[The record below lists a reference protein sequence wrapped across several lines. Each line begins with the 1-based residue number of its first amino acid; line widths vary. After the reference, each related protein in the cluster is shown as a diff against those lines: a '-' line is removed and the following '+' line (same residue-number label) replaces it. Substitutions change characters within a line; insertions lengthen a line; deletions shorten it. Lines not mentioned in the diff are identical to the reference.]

1 MNKEQKQF
9 LLSSLFSGIMIG
21 IGCTVYLSC
30 VNKLVGA
37 LLFCAGLFFIL
48 TNGGT
53 LFTGICGLKTPVKK
67 LTWVFVLN
75 GLGTVIPAIVSW
87 SNVVDGATKL
97 GATAAAVMLG
107 KLSMNPVSW
116 LLNGLMCGVL
126 MYLAVIGYKKAKD
139 SLHGIAAVL
148 FAIVGFIVCGFEH
161 SIADM
166 GYLAIAIPNLSFWQ
180 ILQCMGMILVI
191 MLGNVFGGKADAHG
205 AGGLAGEGRV
215 RFSYKHAEVV
225 CSCDQLNRAKGVKG
239 GTSSLFVCPLQS
251 PEAAPLVGSGAKPR
265 KEVNYAGK
273 VRAACAGKYR
283 AAAGD

>member
-1 MNKEQKQF
+1 MLGNGKRIWQPTAMQERKSLRMNKEQKQF

-53 LFTGICGLKTPVKK
+53 LFTGICGLKTP
-67 LTWVFVLN
+67 
-75 GLGTVIPAIVSW
+75 
-87 SNVVDGATKL
+87 
-97 GATAAAVMLG
+97 VMLG

-191 MLGNVFGGKADAHG
+191 MLGNVFGGKLMRMVLVDWQEKDA
-205 AGGLAGEGRV
+205 
-215 RFSYKHAEVV
+215 
-225 CSCDQLNRAKGVKG
+225 
-239 GTSSLFVCPLQS
+239 
-251 PEAAPLVGSGAKPR
+251 
-265 KEVNYAGK
+265 
-273 VRAACAGKYR
+273 
-283 AAAGD
+283 

>member
-1 MNKEQKQF
+1 MLGNGKRIWQPTAMQERKSLRMNKEQKQF

-67 LTWVFVLN
+67 LAWVFVLN

-107 KLSMNPVSW
+107 KLGMNPVSW
-116 LLNGLMCGVL
+116 LLNGLMC
-126 MYLAVIGYKKAKD
+126 
-139 SLHGIAAVL
+139 HR
-148 FAIVGFIVCGFEH
+148 
-161 SIADM
+161 
-166 GYLAIAIPNLSFWQ
+166 
-180 ILQCMGMILVI
+180 LQE
-191 MLGNVFGGKADAHG
+191 
-205 AGGLAGEGRV
+205 GEGQPARDCGGAV
-215 RFSYKHAEVV
+215 RDCGLHR
-225 CSCDQLNRAKGVKG
+225 LR
-239 GTSSLFVCPLQS
+239 L
-251 PEAAPLVGSGAKPR
+251 
-265 KEVNYAGK
+265 
-273 VRAACAGKYR
+273 
-283 AAAGD
+283 

>member
-1 MNKEQKQF
+1 MLGNGKRIWQPTAMQERKSLRMNKEQKQF
-9 LLSSLFSGIMIG
+9 PLSSLFSGIMIG

-67 LTWVFVLN
+67 LAWVFVLN

-107 KLSMNPVSW
+107 KLGMNPVSW

-166 GYLAIAIPNLSFWQ
+166 GYLAIAIPSLSFWQ

-191 MLGNVFGGKADAHG
+191 MLGNVFGGKLMRMVLVDWQEKDA
-205 AGGLAGEGRV
+205 
-215 RFSYKHAEVV
+215 
-225 CSCDQLNRAKGVKG
+225 
-239 GTSSLFVCPLQS
+239 
-251 PEAAPLVGSGAKPR
+251 
-265 KEVNYAGK
+265 
-273 VRAACAGKYR
+273 
-283 AAAGD
+283 

>member
-67 LTWVFVLN
+67 L
-75 GLGTVIPAIVSW
+75 
-87 SNVVDGATKL
+87 

-107 KLSMNPVSW
+107 KLNMNPVSW

-191 MLGNVFGGKADAHG
+191 MLGNVFGGKLMRMVLVDWQGKDA
-205 AGGLAGEGRV
+205 
-215 RFSYKHAEVV
+215 
-225 CSCDQLNRAKGVKG
+225 
-239 GTSSLFVCPLQS
+239 
-251 PEAAPLVGSGAKPR
+251 
-265 KEVNYAGK
+265 
-273 VRAACAGKYR
+273 
-283 AAAGD
+283 

>member
-67 LTWVFVLN
+67 LAWVFVLN

-107 KLSMNPVSW
+107 KLV
-116 LLNGLMCGVL
+116 
-126 MYLAVIGYKKAKD
+126 AVIGYKKAKD

-191 MLGNVFGGKADAHG
+191 MLGNVFGGKLMRMVLVDWQEKDA
-205 AGGLAGEGRV
+205 
-215 RFSYKHAEVV
+215 
-225 CSCDQLNRAKGVKG
+225 
-239 GTSSLFVCPLQS
+239 
-251 PEAAPLVGSGAKPR
+251 
-265 KEVNYAGK
+265 
-273 VRAACAGKYR
+273 
-283 AAAGD
+283 

>member
-1 MNKEQKQF
+1 MLGNGKRIWQPTAMQERKSLRMNKEQKQF

-67 LTWVFVLN
+67 LAWVFVLN

-97 GATAAAVMLG
+97 GATA
-107 KLSMNPVSW
+107 
-116 LLNGLMCGVL
+116 
-126 MYLAVIGYKKAKD
+126 
-139 SLHGIAAVL
+139 AAVL

-191 MLGNVFGGKADAHG
+191 MLGNVFGGKLMRMVLVDWQ
-205 AGGLAGEGRV
+205 E
-215 RFSYKHAEVV
+215 K
-225 CSCDQLNRAKGVKG
+225 
-239 GTSSLFVCPLQS
+239 
-251 PEAAPLVGSGAKPR
+251 EA
-265 KEVNYAGK
+265 
-273 VRAACAGKYR
+273 
-283 AAAGD
+283 

>member
-1 MNKEQKQF
+1 MR
-9 LLSSLFSGIMIG
+9 
-21 IGCTVYLSC
+21 
-30 VNKLVGA
+30 KLA
-37 LLFCAGLFFIL
+37 
-48 TNGGT
+48 
-53 LFTGICGLKTPVKK
+53 
-67 LTWVFVLN
+67 WVFVLN

-107 KLSMNPVSW
+107 KLGMNPVSW

-191 MLGNVFGGKADAHG
+191 MLGNVFGGKLMRMVLVDWQEKDA
-205 AGGLAGEGRV
+205 
-215 RFSYKHAEVV
+215 
-225 CSCDQLNRAKGVKG
+225 
-239 GTSSLFVCPLQS
+239 
-251 PEAAPLVGSGAKPR
+251 
-265 KEVNYAGK
+265 
-273 VRAACAGKYR
+273 
-283 AAAGD
+283 

>member
-1 MNKEQKQF
+1 MLGNGKRIWQPTAMQERKSLRMNKEQKQF

-67 LTWVFVLN
+67 LAWVFVLN

-139 SLHGIAAVL
+139 SLHGIA
-148 FAIVGFIVCGFEH
+148 
-161 SIADM
+161 DM

-191 MLGNVFGGKADAHG
+191 MLGNVFGGKLMRMVLVDWQEKDA
-205 AGGLAGEGRV
+205 
-215 RFSYKHAEVV
+215 
-225 CSCDQLNRAKGVKG
+225 
-239 GTSSLFVCPLQS
+239 
-251 PEAAPLVGSGAKPR
+251 
-265 KEVNYAGK
+265 
-273 VRAACAGKYR
+273 
-283 AAAGD
+283 

>member
-1 MNKEQKQF
+1 MLGNGKRIWQPTAMQERKSLRMNKEQKQF
-9 LLSSLFSGIMIG
+9 LLTSLFSGIMIG

-67 LTWVFVLN
+67 LAWVFVLN

-97 GATAAAVMLG
+97 GATA
-107 KLSMNPVSW
+107 
-116 LLNGLMCGVL
+116 
-126 MYLAVIGYKKAKD
+126 
-139 SLHGIAAVL
+139 AAVL

-191 MLGNVFGGKADAHG
+191 MLGNVFGGKLMRMVLVDWQEKDA
-205 AGGLAGEGRV
+205 
-215 RFSYKHAEVV
+215 
-225 CSCDQLNRAKGVKG
+225 
-239 GTSSLFVCPLQS
+239 
-251 PEAAPLVGSGAKPR
+251 
-265 KEVNYAGK
+265 
-273 VRAACAGKYR
+273 
-283 AAAGD
+283 